1 MLRHQQAIRERKS
14 REKDQRI
21 QSIQEAAEKVFFSKG
36 YLKTTMDEIA
46 LEAQLS
52 KPTIYQYFNTK
63 EELYS
68 SLMLPFLQEFGVQM
82 ERIEKKLVNRK
93 YVSGNDLVKDLFK
106 IFIRSYEKEPDSLR
120 VANIFFQQQ
129 DLINELS
136 PETRSVISSSGKYD
150 FELARGIFESAKA
163 QKLIKN
169 INSFA
174 LSDIIWAIFLGLT
187 QVMDMKSTK
196 QSQSNKYLKS
206 TLRIAE
212 TLLIDAIVLK

>member
-1 MLRHQQAIRERKS
+1 M
-14 REKDQRI
+14 RI
-21 QSIQEAAEKVFFSKG
+21 QSILEAARKVFFSKG

-46 LEAQLS
+46 FEAQIS
-52 KPTIYQYFNTK
+52 KPTIYQYFNAK

-68 SLMLPFLQEFGVQM
+68 SLMLPFLEEFGAQM
-82 ERIEKKLVNRK
+82 GRIEKKIDNKK
-93 YVSGNDLVKDLFK
+93 YASGSDLVKDFIK
-106 IFIRSYEKEPDSLR
+106 IFIASYEKAPDSLR

-136 PETRSVISSSGKYD
+136 PETRAVISNKGKYD
-150 FELARGIFESAKA
+150 FELARGVFESAKA
-163 QKLIKN
+163 QGLIKN
-169 INSFA
+169 IDSYA
-174 LSDIIWAIFLGLT
+174 LSDIIWALFLGLT

-212 TLLIDAIVLK
+212 KLLIDALVLK

>member
-21 QSIQEAAEKVFFSKG
+21 RSIQEAAEKVFFSKG

-46 LEAQLS
+46 LEAQIS

-82 ERIEKKLVNRK
+82 ERIEKKLVNKK

>member
-1 MLRHQQAIRERKS
+1 MLKHQQVIRERKS

-21 QSIQEAAEKVFFSKG
+21 KSILEAAKKVFFSKG

-46 LEAQLS
+46 FEAQIS
-52 KPTIYQYFNTK
+52 KPTIYQYFNAK

-68 SLMLPFLQEFGVQM
+68 SLMLPFLEEFGAQM
-82 ERIEKKLVNRK
+82 GRIEKKLVNKK
-93 YVSGNDLVKDLFK
+93 YVSGNDLVKDLIK
-106 IFIRSYEKEPDSLR
+106 IFVRSYEKAPDSLR

-136 PETRSVISSSGKYD
+136 PETRSAISRKGKFD
-150 FELARGIFESAKA
+150 FELAREVFESAKA
-163 QKLIKN
+163 QGLIKN
-169 INSFA
+169 IDSYA
-174 LSDIIWAIFLGLT
+174 LSDIIWALFLGLT

-212 TLLIDAIVLK
+212 TLLIDALVLK

>member
-82 ERIEKKLVNRK
+82 ERIEKKLVNKK

-169 INSFA
+169 ISSFA

>member
-21 QSIQEAAEKVFFSKG
+21 QSIQKAAEKVFFSKG

-52 KPTIYQYFNTK
+52 KPTIYQYFGTK

-82 ERIEKKLVNRK
+82 ERIEKKLVNKK

-212 TLLIDAIVLK
+212 TLLIDALVLK

>member
-82 ERIEKKLVNRK
+82 ERIEKKLVNKK

>member
-1 MLRHQQAIRERKS
+1 MLRHQQVIRERKS

-21 QSIQEAAEKVFFSKG
+21 QSILEAAKKVFFSKG

-46 LEAQLS
+46 FEAQIS
-52 KPTIYQYFNTK
+52 KPTIYQYFNAK

-68 SLMLPFLQEFGVQM
+68 SLMLPFLEEFGAQM
-82 ERIEKKLVNRK
+82 GRIEKKLVNKK
-93 YVSGNDLVKDLFK
+93 YVSGNDLVKDLIK
-106 IFIRSYEKEPDSLR
+106 IFVRSYEKAPDSLR

-136 PETRSVISSSGKYD
+136 PETRSDISRKGKFD
-150 FELARGIFESAKA
+150 FELARKVFESAKA
-163 QKLIKN
+163 QGLIKN
-169 INSFA
+169 IDSYA
-174 LSDIIWAIFLGLT
+174 LSDIIWALFLGLT

-212 TLLIDAIVLK
+212 TLLIDALVLK